1 MGNPVTSESEMTRIL
16 VQEQEGHHAS
26 TKEEPSEEPRPQGDT
41 RMKYTLLLYGNAS
54 QSPYYTPEEA
64 TAARQS
70 WFDLLAEMKA
80 AQVYLFN
87 YGLAAETSATTVRVR
102 AGETVTSAG
111 PVAETP
117 EHLEGYF
124 LLDCKDLEEAI
135 GWAAKIPYAQGGSI
149 EVRPAI
155 AWT

>member
-1 MGNPVTSESEMTRIL
+1 MTRIQ
-16 VQEQEGHHAS
+16 VHEREGNHAS
-26 TKEEPSEEPRPQGDT
+26 TKGEPSDEPRHQEDKL
-41 RMKYTLLLYGNAS
+41 MKYTLLLYGNAA
-54 QSPYYTPEEA
+54 QAPHYTREEA

-70 WFDLLAEMKA
+70 WFEVLEEMKA

-87 YGLAAETSATTVRVR
+87 YGLATETAATTVRVR
-102 AGETVTSAG
+102 DFETVTTAG

-124 LLDCKDLEEAI
+124 MLDCKDLDEAI

-149 EVRPAI
+149 EVRSAI
-155 AWT
+155 AWK